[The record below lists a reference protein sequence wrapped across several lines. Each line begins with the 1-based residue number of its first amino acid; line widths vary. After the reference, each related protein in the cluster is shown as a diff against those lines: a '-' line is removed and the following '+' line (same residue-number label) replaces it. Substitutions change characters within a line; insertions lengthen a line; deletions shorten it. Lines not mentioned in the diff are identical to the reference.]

1 MEIFLGLAALAAIL
15 YYGYLKFFK
24 TDTTDLKEPA
34 VVPETKP
41 EPVAEKAPEPVAET
55 KPEPVA
61 ETKPEP
67 APVTSVLDVNKDGK
81 VSLIKK
87 VDEMPNNAAR
97 QIQMNFFEPPA
108 EKAYGGMI
116 ERQPTD
122 NRRYL

>member
-1 MEIFLGLAALAAIL
+1 MEIFLGLAALVAIL

-55 KPEPVA
+55 KPEP
-61 ETKPEP
+61 

-81 VSLIKK
+81 VDLVDAKEAVKQTVARAKTAATRTRKK
-87 VDEMPNNAAR
+87 
-97 QIQMNFFEPPA
+97 
-108 EKAYGGMI
+108 K
-116 ERQPTD
+116 
-122 NRRYL
+122 

>member
-1 MEIFLGLAALAAIL
+1 MEIFLGLAALVAIL

-55 KPEPVA
+55 N
-61 ETKPEP
+61 PEP

-81 VSLIKK
+81 VDLVDAKEAVKQTVAIAKTAATRTRKK
-87 VDEMPNNAAR
+87 
-97 QIQMNFFEPPA
+97 
-108 EKAYGGMI
+108 K
-116 ERQPTD
+116 
-122 NRRYL
+122 